1 MLWIIS
7 IPLWLIIAYCHLV
20 GKFKEAIAFVV
31 FKKGQV
37 VSSLEID
44 NFIKHVEELL
54 LCRVIYGQAEGD
66 VHETEVTL
74 LMFNR

>member
-7 IPLWLIIAYCHLV
+7 IPLWLIIAYCHLWGNSRKPFFSLFSKV
-20 GKFKEAIAFVV
+20 A
-31 FKKGQV
+31 
-37 VSSLEID
+37 SSLEID
-44 NFIKHVEELL
+44 NLKKHIEELL
-54 LCRVIYGQAEGD
+54 PCSVIYGQAEDD